1 MRREISTIMWR
12 ESFFLRRNPV
22 PIATGF
28 LTPLLWLI
36 LFGAVFKNLGNFP
49 DFPAKNYIT
58 YLVPGIIVMN
68 AVARGLISCFNLV
81 WHRHYGF
88 LDKILVS
95 PISRSSIFIGQT
107 LITLIFGLVE
117 ATAILIVGYVLGMH
131 SEAGLLGIIPILAIY
146 ILLELV
152 FIAFS
157 LMMVGMPPEAY
168 IGLINLLMLPPIF
181 LSSALF
187 PLDSTSKAVR
197 AIARFNPVTYAADAM
212 RTLILDGWEWSDI
225 LSDMAILGVVAVVML
240 FLSNRIFTRSV
251 NKWQ

>member
-1 MRREISTIMWR
+1 MMREISTIMWR

-36 LFGAVFKNLGNFP
+36 LFGAVFKNLG
-49 DFPAKNYIT
+49 DFPEFPARNYIT

-95 PISRSSIFIGQT
+95 PISRSSIFMGQT
-107 LITLIFGLVE
+107 LMTLIFGIAE
-117 ATAILIVGYVLGMH
+117 ATAILIMGYVLGMH
-131 SEAGLLGIIPILAIY
+131 SQAGLLGIVPILVIY

-152 FIAFS
+152 FIALS
-157 LMMVGMPPEAY
+157 LMMISMPPEVY
-168 IGLINLLMLPPIF
+168 IGLINLLMLPPVF

-197 AIARFNPVTYAADAM
+197 AIAQFNPVTYAADAM
-212 RTLILDGWEWSDI
+212 RTLILDGWKWGDI
-225 LSDMAILGVVAVVML
+225 LSDVAILGGIAMVML
-240 FLSNRIFTRSV
+240 LISSRVFARSV
-251 NKWQ
+251 NKWN